1 MTTAYFSHP
10 DCSNHVT
17 PNGHPEQVARLAAIT
32 ASLSDPKFDALVRK
46 DAPMGSDDQIRLAHP
61 QAYIDAIHAA
71 APHAGTVSLDADTH
85 MSTGS
90 LRAAMRAVGGVC
102 AAVDDVLS
110 GAVANAFCAMRPPG
124 HHAEKTKAMG
134 FCLFG
139 SVAIAAKHALS
150 NPSVSRVAIV
160 DFDVH
165 HGNGTQDL
173 VWSDERIN
181 FVSSQ
186 QMPLWPGSGA
196 ASETGAHGN
205 VMNIPLDPESDGATY
220 IRALDGD
227 IIPRLVEFDPD
238 LLIISAG
245 FDAHRDDPLA
255 NLNWETED
263 FAEITRKLCIF
274 AQESCGSRV
283 VSVLEGGYDL
293 DALGAS
299 VAAHVNVMMEMGT

>member
-10 DCSNHVT
+10 DCSDHVT

-32 ASLSDPKFDALVRK
+32 AALSDPKFDALLRR
-46 DAPMGSDDQIRLAHP
+46 DTPLGTDDQIRLAHP
-61 QAYIDAIHAA
+61 QAYIDAIRAA
-71 APHAGTVSLDADTH
+71 APSAGTISLDADTH
-85 MSTGS
+85 MSKGS
-90 LRAAMRAVGGVC
+90 LNAALRAVGGVC
-102 AAVDDVLS
+102 AAVDDVMS
-110 GAVANAFCAMRPPG
+110 GTVTNAFCGMRPPG
-124 HHAEKTKAMG
+124 HHAESTKPMG

-139 SVAIAAKHALS
+139 NVAIAAKHALC
-150 NPSVSRVAIV
+150 NPLVSRVAIV

-173 VWSDERIN
+173 IWTDERIN

-196 ASETGAHGN
+196 ASETGAHDN
-205 VMNIPLDPESDGATY
+205 VLNIPLDPESDGAIY
-220 IRALDGD
+220 IRALDSE
-227 IIPRLVEFDPD
+227 IIPRLVAFNPD

-263 FAEITRKLCIF
+263 FAEITRKLCTF
-274 AQESCGSRV
+274 AQETCASRV

-293 DALGAS
+293 DALAAS